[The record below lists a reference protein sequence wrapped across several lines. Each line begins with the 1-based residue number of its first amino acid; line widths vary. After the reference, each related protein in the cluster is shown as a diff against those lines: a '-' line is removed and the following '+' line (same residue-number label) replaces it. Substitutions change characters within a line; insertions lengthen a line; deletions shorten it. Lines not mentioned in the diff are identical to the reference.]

1 MSRENVEIVR
11 DALARLNRSES
22 ILDVLSPDIVWEVN
36 AGPEQGEFQGI
47 EAVAAY
53 YRRYLGAWVDFRV
66 EVEETRDAGDKVF
79 LATRDRGRGKG
90 SGVDVEMPVF
100 QVWTLNDGEVVRGAV
115 FPTRAQ
121 ALEAAGL
128 SE

>member
-1 MSRENVEIVR
+1 MSEENVEIVR
-11 DALARLNRSES
+11 DALARLNRGES
-22 ILDVLSPDIVWEVN
+22 ILDLFSRDVVWEIH
-36 AGPEQGEFQGI
+36 AGPEQGDLRGI

-66 EVEETRDAGDKVF
+66 EIEEARDAGNKVF
-79 LATRDRGRGKG
+79 LATRDRGRGKA
-90 SGVDVEMPVF
+90 SGADVDMPVF
-100 QVWTLNDGEVVRGAV
+100 QVWTIEGGEVVRGAV
-115 FPTRAQ
+115 FSSRAL